1 MSGLCSKLSLNSLHL
16 GTVAAQWLDVLMDKV
31 TFELSSR
38 ISSSWLAAALNR
50 LSMAVIHQLVKLL
63 WLSDANRCL
72 DYVGSLFT
80 ATRDYSVADNAWLK
94 R

>member
-38 ISSSWLAAALNR
+38 ISSSWLAATLNR
-50 LSMAVIHQLVKLL
+50 SGVVVIYQLVKLF
-63 WLSDANRCL
+63 WLSVANGGL
-72 DYVGSLFT
+72 GYAGGLFA
-80 ATRDYSVADNAWLK
+80 ATGCNSVADNTWFN
-94 R
+94 